1 MNKTLL
7 AALVAAP
14 LLTVNVAASVT
25 GAAHAHQAA
34 AQQAAPQNNATWAKL
49 DVPSGTY
56 VLDPTH
62 ASIVWKVN
70 HMGLSNYT
78 ARFTKF
84 DATLNFDAAAPQNST
99 LTVTIDPRS
108 VRTDYPFPK
117 QEDFDAKIAGEAF
130 LNSAQHPEIKFVSTK
145 VERLTETTGKVYGN
159 LTLNGVTKPISLD
172 VTLNGAKTHPMR
184 GGGAL
189 GFSAATSFNR
199 SDFGVKNLVPVVGDE
214 VTVLIE
220 AEFLEKK

>member
-1 MNKTLL
+1 MNKTVL

-14 LLTVNVAASVT
+14 LLAAGVYGGMTGMAVAQQPQQT
-25 GAAHAHQAA
+25 AA
-34 AQQAAPQNNATWAKL
+34 AAAL

-56 VLDPTH
+56 TLDPTH
-62 ASIVWKVN
+62 ASVTWKVN

-84 DATLNFDAAAPQNST
+84 DATLTFDAARPENST
-99 LTVTIDPRS
+99 LSVTIDPKS

-117 QEDFDAKIAGEAF
+117 QENFDAKIAGEVF
-130 LNSAQHPEIKFVSTK
+130 LNSAQYPEIKFVSTR
-145 VERLTETTGKVYGN
+145 VERLTGNTGKVHGD
-159 LTLNGVTKPISLD
+159 LTLHGVTKPVSLD
-172 VTLNGAKTHPMR
+172 VTLNGAKTHPML

-189 GFSAATSFNR
+189 GFSATTKFNR
-199 SDFGVKNLVPVVGDE
+199 SDFGVKNMVPMVGDE